1 MGDGFTSL
9 QGQLLIASP
18 ALVDPNFW
26 RTVVVVTEHT
36 EEGAMGLVLNR
47 PLELTAAEA
56 VEPLAPLVPE
66 DDVIFS
72 GGPVE
77 PGAVIALAEFEDAA
91 LAASLAFEDVGF
103 VGSDPDVPAL
113 GDATRRVRI
122 FAGYSGWG
130 PGQLEGEL
138 AEEAW
143 LLESA
148 RADDV
153 FTVDPSGLWSAVLRR
168 KGGIGAMLSLI
179 PPDPRVN

>member
-1 MGDGFTSL
+1 VGDGFTSL

-56 VEPLAPLVPE
+56 
-66 DDVIFS
+66 
-72 GGPVE
+72 VE